1 MQLLERQVADLNK
14 NVYTLQN
21 EKSSYETIVFQLQ
34 QDVRSIQDKKQ
45 LAEDE
50 KIRAQREAGNLR
62 DEVRVQSCYM
72 YYSGLGFIWSMDA

>member
-1 MQLLERQVADLNK
+1 MAELNK

-34 QDVRSIQDKKQ
+34 QDVRSVQDKKQ

-50 KIRAQREAGNLR
+50 KKHCQNEAGKLR
-62 DEVRVQSCYM
+62 EDVSYTK
-72 YYSGLGFIWSMDA
+72 